1 MPRSGNPAF
10 PLANLMLV
18 PFGLFGSFVGAAVL
32 ISGEGGELWWLYAAF
47 LVSGALM
54 LGGVASNLVR
64 WWRWQRDENAA
75 AAATEAAVRAH
86 AAPPPMTPVA
96 PIAVPHA
103 ALPGPPPAPVV
114 AHWTYDSA
122 EWRAYTRREA
132 AYRGREA
139 FWIFVGV
146 AILGVLL
153 LRWRECADR
162 STALGV
168 SLGIGA
174 LMGEGSGCSRAWRT
188 SRTRRLR
195 GARW

>member
-18 PFGLFGSFVGAAVL
+18 PFGLFGLFVGAAVL
-32 ISGEGGELWWLYAAF
+32 ISGEGGELWWLYVAF
-47 LVSGALM
+47 LLSGALM

-75 AAATEAAVRAH
+75 AAAMAAAVRAP
-86 AAPPPMTPVA
+86 AAPPPVTSVA
-96 PIAVPHA
+96 PIAVQPGA
-103 ALPGPPPAPVV
+103 PPAVQAVAASPAPPTALPGPPPAPVV
-114 AHWTYDSA
+114 AHWTYDPA
-122 EWRAYTRREA
+122 EWSAYTRREA

-153 LRWRECADR
+153 LR
-162 STALGV
+162 
-168 SLGIGA
+168 
-174 LMGEGSGCSRAWRT
+174 
-188 SRTRRLR
+188 
-195 GARW
+195 